1 MSDYSSLGS
10 FSTGGA
16 SALSGDLIQQLYDAE
31 SVTRVDPITEDLE
44 LIETETEVIDNISN
58 LINELTDTIEVFDL
72 YYSGNNA
79 FEQVSATTT
88 GEAAIFDAADVGAL
102 EEGTINITIDQLSQ
116 KDAYQSNSFTSA
128 EDLITDGQ
136 DTDDKITINGT
147 DFSTVGKTYEELIE
161 DINLSGIYDASLV
174 QVTDDDYRLVI
185 KSQEPGED
193 NALTIT
199 QSGVDLGLLDTDNH
213 VLTAQNLMAT
223 VDGVD
228 YDISSNSITLDGN
241 LKITASKI
249 GDSSISIQNDD
260 SSISTYIQDFATK
273 YNELVLAVTEE
284 IYSETPSVQDTS
296 SLTSIVSNIKEMM
309 FGEYGDND
317 ESLLSYGFEFDEDG
331 LLEIDT
337 AALGAALT
345 DDIDN
350 VKSIFIGS
358 AENEG
363 FGTALKSSL
372 DDLYAY
378 DGIFSIFED
387 DLESRTESL
396 EEEKENTIED
406 LDTKYDAMAAQ
417 FAAYAAI
424 ITSLETSF
432 SSLGL
437 EISQS
442 SSDS

>member
-31 SVTRVDPITEDLE
+31 SATRVDPLTEDLE